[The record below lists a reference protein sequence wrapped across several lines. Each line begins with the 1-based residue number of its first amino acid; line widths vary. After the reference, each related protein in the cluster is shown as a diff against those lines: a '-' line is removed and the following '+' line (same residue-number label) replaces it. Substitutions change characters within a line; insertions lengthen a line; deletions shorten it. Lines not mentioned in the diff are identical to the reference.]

1 MDPSRLAVWTSIG
14 INSST
19 YKPTNKQILER
30 YLLKFSK
37 GVTKGGN
44 AVVADLH
51 KDDLGLLDP
60 TGDEEGEGWFRL
72 PAPRKSDRG
81 SAESI
86 ACASALQD
94 IQDIRD

>member
-37 GVTKGGN
+37 GGK
-44 AVVADLH
+44 ADVADLH

-60 TGDEEGEGWFRL
+60 TGDEEGEG
-72 PAPRKSDRG
+72 
-81 SAESI
+81 
-86 ACASALQD
+86 
-94 IQDIRD
+94 